1 MKKLKFLIA
10 DDEEMIQD
18 LYEMVIEAEYI
29 CETIKVSNGKDAI
42 AKLSEIKDFD
52 FVISDYKM
60 PHSTGGDIYNFN
72 KANQNIPFFLFSGG
86 ELRDYAEF
94 VDFKVSNEKNCFFG
108 KPFDDK
114 DLLDAILKLDLE
126 QGTSESTA
134 SQYIKVKLAYF
145 AKHTAS
151 AGEVYIKLSDSK
163 FTKII
168 NNNTENVPDVDLIRH
183 YQQKGVEFIYLE
195 RNYFKIFLDD
205 VFKVFEQNALKEKK
219 PEIFFKLAGFNFK
232 TSVEGLNDI
241 GVSSTEIE
249 KVNDAI
255 EDTVTALLNN
265 PSAKLQFTKLCE
277 SDGFIIGHSTLIM
290 YIAGVICKN
299 SNLSFFTTMKK
310 ICGAAFYH
318 DYSIFDLDFELDEMK
333 LKDIKDPHLL
343 KLIND
348 HPNSSS
354 NYLPESFEVVDDTK
368 KIILE
373 HHELPN
379 GEGYPRKLNSLQIA
393 PLSCLFII
401 AQQITFCLI
410 RNNFSRE
417 NLQAFLTNSEK
428 EFNQG
433 NFATFYNI
441 AKNVF

>member
-18 LYEMVIEAEYI
+18 LYEMVIESEYI
-29 CETIKVSNGKDAI
+29 CETIKVGNGKDAI
-42 AKLSEIKDFD
+42 SALTEIKDFD
-52 FVISDYKM
+52 FIISDYKM
-60 PHSTGGDIYNFN
+60 PLATGGDVYNFN
-72 KANQNIPFFLFSGG
+72 KANQNRPFFLFSGG
-86 ELRDYAEF
+86 ELRDYVEF
-94 VDFKVSNEKNCFFG
+94 LDFKASNERNSFFG

-114 DLLDAILKLDLE
+114 ELLDAILKLDLE
-126 QGTSESTA
+126 KDAIESA
-134 SQYIKVKLAYF
+134 GLQYIKVKLSYF
-145 AKHTAS
+145 AKHATS
-151 AGEVYIKLSDSK
+151 AGVVFLKLNDNK

-168 NNNTENVPDVDLIRH
+168 NTNPENMPDADLILH
-183 YQQKGVEFIYLE
+183 YQNKGVEFIYLE
-195 RNYFKIFLDD
+195 RAY
-205 VFKVFEQNALKEKK
+205 FKVFLDEVFNEFEKSILREKK
-219 PEIFFKLAGFNFK
+219 PETFFKIAGFNFK

-241 GVSSTEIE
+241 GVSLAQIE

-255 EDTVTALLNN
+255 EDTVSALLNN
-265 PSAKLQFTKLCE
+265 PGAKSQFKKLCE

-299 SNLSFFTTMKK
+299 SNLSFYTTMKK

-333 LKDIKDPHLL
+333 LKDIKEPHLL

-348 HPNSSS
+348 HPSSSS
-354 NYLPESFEVVDDTK
+354 NYLPENFEVVDDTK

-379 GEGYPRKLNSLQIA
+379 GDGYPRKLNSQQIA

-410 RNNFSRE
+410 RNNFSRDH
-417 NLQAFLTNSEK
+417 LKAFLINAEK
-428 EFNQG
+428 DFNQG
-433 NFATFYNI
+433 NFATFYTI
-441 AKNVF
+441 AKNSF